1 MLAQLSEAY
10 PNEVRIV
17 IRDLPLN
24 SIHDKASL
32 AAQATHAAGIQGK
45 FMEVHD
51 ALYEKQAEWS
61 QKTVDDFKLYL
72 SELAG
77 ELGLDVA
84 QFESDLTS
92 DAVVKIVN
100 DSIAAYEKTGLE
112 FSTPNLIINYLPY
125 GGRNDLESLKGL
137 VKLMELP
144 ARGFTACP
152 PTIIEPGKTYEA
164 TLKTTKGDIVIELF
178 ADKAPTTVNS
188 FIYLAQQGWFDN
200 VPFHR
205 VIAGFVAQTGDPS
218 GTGLGS
224 PGFNYGV
231 EIQPD
236 LGFDKAGMVGMARGG
251 DPASNGSQFFITLDA
266 VTDLNGQYTVFGQ
279 VTSGMDVVA
288 KLTLRDA
295 QRDPELALAD
305 EIISVTITEN

>member
-1 MLAQLSEAY
+1 VLAQLSEAY

-218 GTGLGS
+218 GT
-224 PGFNYGV
+224 
-231 EIQPD
+231 
-236 LGFDKAGMVGMARGG
+236 VGMARGG

-305 EIISVTITEN
+305 EIISVTITEK